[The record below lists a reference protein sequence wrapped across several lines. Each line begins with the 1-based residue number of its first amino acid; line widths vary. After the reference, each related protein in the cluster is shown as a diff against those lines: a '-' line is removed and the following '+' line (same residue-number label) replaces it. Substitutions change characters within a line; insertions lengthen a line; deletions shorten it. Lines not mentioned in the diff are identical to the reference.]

1 MMSPQHFMSMSPD
14 QLHAPPS
21 SNMMMAANPF
31 IPSTS
36 RVCTPTPIDPSL
48 REPPIPSKR
57 VKRETTLN
65 IMMTVDELRAL
76 VCEAVQK
83 AVGGSGERMNGESTQ
98 REQERTEADS
108 EERSVSPKAVP
119 VEEVEELDAGVDV
132 MKDET

>member
-1 MMSPQHFMSMSPD
+1 M
-14 QLHAPPS
+14 
-21 SNMMMAANPF
+21 
-31 IPSTS
+31 
-36 RVCTPTPIDPSL
+36 
-48 REPPIPSKR
+48 
-57 VKRETTLN
+57 KRETTLN

-98 REQERTEADS
+98 RDQERTEADS

-119 VEEVEELDAGVDV
+119 VEEVEEVDAGVDV

>member
-1 MMSPQHFMSMSPD
+1 M
-14 QLHAPPS
+14 
-21 SNMMMAANPF
+21 
-31 IPSTS
+31 
-36 RVCTPTPIDPSL
+36 
-48 REPPIPSKR
+48 
-57 VKRETTLN
+57 KRETTLN

-83 AVGGSGERMNGESTQ
+83 AVGGSGERMNRESTQ

-119 VEEVEELDAGVDV
+119 VEEVEEVDAGVDV

>member
-1 MMSPQHFMSMSPD
+1 MSPD
-14 QLHAPPS
+14 QLHAPQS
-21 SNMMMAANPF
+21 SNMMAANPF
-31 IPSTS
+31 IQSTS

-48 REPPIPSKR
+48 REPPIASNR

-83 AVGGSGERMNGESTQ
+83 AVGGSAERMNGESTQ
-98 REQERTEADS
+98 REQERTEANS
-108 EERSVSPKAVP
+108 EERSISPKAVP
-119 VEEVEELDAGVDV
+119 VEEVEEADAGVGV